1 MVTIHRPSEAAIT
14 ALLAAARDSFSYP
27 EVGAASELGAPLPPS
42 LGARYDVDHRQ
53 FVLGKGRAL
62 FDRARECLFAW
73 RHLEIPWL
81 SFHGATASVHR
92 GQVVASL
99 ARVLGL
105 WFLSPCQVV
114 FSHFESESPR
124 LAGFGYGTLQGHV
137 ERGEERFV
145 LSFDPDDELVRYE
158 IAAFSRPANLLTRLG
173 YPLARRLQ
181 SRFATSSAEALARA
195 AAAERPDSRG
205 SLG

>member
-14 ALLAAARDSFSYP
+14 ALLAATRDSFSYP
-27 EVGAASELGAPLPPS
+27 EVGVGSELGAPLPPT
-42 LGARYDVDHRQ
+42 LAARYDVDYRQ
-53 FVLGKGRAL
+53 FVLGRGRPL

-81 SFHGATASVHR
+81 SFYGATAPVHR

-114 FSHFESESPR
+114 FSHFESQSPL

-137 ERGEERFV
+137 ESGEERFV
-145 LSFDPDDELVRYE
+145 LSFDPADEVVRYE
-158 IAAFSRPANLLTRLG
+158 IAAFSRPAILLTRLG

-181 SRFATSSAEALARA
+181 RRFAESSAEALARA
-195 AAAERPDSRG
+195 
-205 SLG
+205 SLP